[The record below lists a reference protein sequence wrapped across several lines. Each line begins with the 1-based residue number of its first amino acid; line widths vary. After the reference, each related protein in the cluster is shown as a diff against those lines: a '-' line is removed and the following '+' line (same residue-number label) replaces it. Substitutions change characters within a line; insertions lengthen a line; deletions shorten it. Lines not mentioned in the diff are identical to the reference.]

1 MFLQRLELL
10 DIRSYEHATVTL
22 DPGVTVLVGPNAQ
35 GKTNLLEA
43 VHRAATGTSHR
54 VTGDGPLVR
63 MGAEVGVIRCELR
76 TDEGRRRSLELEVGT
91 GRRTRTKVDG
101 QDVRR
106 ALDATGVLRVVLFA
120 PEDMT
125 IVRGDPGDRRRF
137 LDDLLSQ
144 RRPAFAAAKADYDRA
159 LRQRNQLLKR
169 FRILSS
175 TAQDA
180 AADTLG
186 VWTDQLVAHGTQ
198 LIAARIAAVR
208 ALSSPVDAFY
218 RDLADR
224 PEPIGLRYRSSAG
237 DLEDDEL
244 GRTVPDPVPI
254 AAAFR
259 GALLEMA
266 PEERSRGITLV
277 GPHRDDLELSI
288 GALPA
293 RGYASHGEAWSLALA
308 LKLATF
314 EVLQDV
320 GDRPVVLLDDVF
332 AELDTTRRARLA
344 AACANFDQVLV
355 TAAVEEDVPL
365 EGTRLDVAIVDGVSS
380 VRARDPQPASGTGTD
395 EATVARHAGPKG
407 APDDPAAERGTP

>member
-1 MFLQRLELL
+1 MLLQRLELV
-10 DIRSYEHATVTL
+10 DVRSYERVSVDLA
-22 DPGVTVLVGPNAQ
+22 PGVTVLVGPNAQ

-43 VHRAATGTSHR
+43 VNRAATGGSHR
-54 VTGDGPLVR
+54 VAGDGPLVR
-63 MGAEVGVIRCELR
+63 AGADVGIIRCVVR
-76 TDEGRRRSLELEVGT
+76 TDEGRRRTLELEVGT

-106 ALDATGVLRVVLFA
+106 AADAAGVLRVVLFA

-144 RRPAFAAAKADYDRA
+144 RRPAFVAVKADYERA

-169 FRILSS
+169 VRSLPSD
-175 TAQDA
+175 ARDA
-180 AADTLG
+180 ATSTIE
-186 VWTDQLVAHGTQ
+186 VWTDQLVSHGTQ

-208 ALSSPVDAFY
+208 SLAGPVDAFY

-224 PEPIGLRYRSSAG
+224 PEPVTLRYRSSSG
-237 DLEDDEL
+237 DEVGAHDD
-244 GRTVPDPVPI
+244 GAVPETGPI

-259 GALLEMA
+259 RALVEVSA
-266 PEERSRGITLV
+266 EERTRGLTLV
-277 GPHRDDLELSI
+277 GPHRDDLDLAI

-314 EVLQDV
+314 QVLEDV
-320 GDRPVVLLDDVF
+320 GDRPIVLLDDVF
-332 AELDTTRRARLA
+332 AELDTTRRDRLA
-344 AACANFDQVLV
+344 AACAGFDQVLV
-355 TAAVEEDVPL
+355 TAAVEADVPL
-365 EGTRLDVAIVDGVSS
+365 CGARLEVRIHEGRSS
-380 VRARDPQPASGTGTD
+380 LRPRDPAD
-395 EATVARHAGPKG
+395 EVAGG
-407 APDDPAAERGTP
+407 STS